1 MKEKSLVTQNLENFK
16 NNEIEYLKLNKL
28 TTEKY
33 TWLEKLKPC
42 PKNTTIQDKILNSL
56 NISQH
61 LISKEF
67 PENNK
72 YILKDIQKGIY
83 TFNK

>member
-1 MKEKSLVTQNLENFK
+1 MKEKSLVSQKLENFK
-16 NNEIEYLKLNKL
+16 NNEMENLKLNKFPS
-28 TTEKY
+28 EKY

-42 PKNTTIQDKILNSL
+42 TKNTTIKDKILNSL

-61 LISKEF
+61 FIPKVF
-67 PENNK
+67 PDNSI

-83 TFNK
+83 IFYI